1 MESKNG
7 VKASLKKVGCFM
19 KKIFLAVLLTAFAVV
34 AVSAQSKTY
43 VIDLGDSTSGK
54 TISIVKNP
62 YGPNYQNSNPATFTK
77 YFAGDMPSPGDI
89 IEVHYKFT
97 SNVDLPALTMAVI
110 DNSES
115 AKWWLAISDQYES
128 IENIKAGEVV
138 EGVIVYKVVAKP
150 VAAVTVQ
157 MMYDD
162 KIVSKI
168 TLQKAGFK
176 TGKK

>member
-1 MESKNG
+1 
-7 VKASLKKVGCFM
+7 M
-19 KKIFLAVLLTAFAVV
+19 KKIFLAVLLTAFAAV

-43 VIDLGDSTSGK
+43 VIDLGDSTSRK
-54 TISIVKNP
+54 TISIVKNQ
-62 YGPNYQNSNPATFTK
+62 YVPNYQNSIPATFTI

-168 TLQKAGFK
+168 TLQKAGVK
-176 TGKK
+176 TGRK